1 MQSGAGSADQGAL
14 QSEIPGGPLLLVNIR
29 TPSTASPNG
38 DTVARLKLLPPKDF
52 LGVGSFYS
60 EDIEV
65 IEVIAVGPHSPR
77 PGDGI
82 QSTHEQAWQLRL
94 KGDLQWWAR
103 RIPGES

>member
-1 MQSGAGSADQGAL
+1 M
-14 QSEIPGGPLLLVNIR
+14 LVNIR
-29 TPSTASPNG
+29 TPSTACPKG
-38 DTVARLKLLPPKDF
+38 DTVARLKLLPTKDF
-52 LGVGSFYS
+52 PGVGSFYS

-65 IEVIAVGPHSPR
+65 IEVVAVGPRSPR

-94 KGDLQWWAR
+94 EGDLQWQAR